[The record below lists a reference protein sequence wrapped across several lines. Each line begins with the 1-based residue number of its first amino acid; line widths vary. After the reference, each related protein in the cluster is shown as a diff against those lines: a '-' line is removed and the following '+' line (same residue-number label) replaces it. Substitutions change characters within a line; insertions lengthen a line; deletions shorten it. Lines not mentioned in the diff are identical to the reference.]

1 MAYCYEVVW
10 ENLIN
15 TKRTKKPEK
24 YYSNVA
30 LKVGGLY
37 MHLRDLKGTYR
48 VLRELPAD
56 DI

>member
-1 MAYCYEVVW
+1 MAVYCYEVVK
-10 ENLIN
+10 EDLNG
-15 TKRTKKPEK
+15 KRSAKPEE
-24 YYSNVA
+24 YYSNCA

-37 MHLRDLKGTYR
+37 VHLRDLKGAYR